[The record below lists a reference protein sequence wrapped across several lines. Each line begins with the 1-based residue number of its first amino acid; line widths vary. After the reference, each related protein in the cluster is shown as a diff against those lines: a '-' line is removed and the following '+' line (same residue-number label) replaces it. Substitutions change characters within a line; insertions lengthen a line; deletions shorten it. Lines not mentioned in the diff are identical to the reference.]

1 MRHHSRP
8 RSDRQL
14 VTIIGSAVIA
24 VVCLAT
30 LAAAIPA
37 QPVAG
42 QVAPSMSRRVAAAPL
57 VERRGEAP
65 PAQATSPMPPAAEA
79 QDPGTLVWDP
89 GADFR
94 PSPGQ
99 VNPNPDSYG
108 RDGVWSYLASADFDH
123 DPDRYTLL
131 PHYSIIDAG
140 RQQWDSPEFVNLLV
154 AHLSGERRLLLHAY
168 GGNGSGVR
176 SAILGW
182 RSPISGHVTVQGTV
196 EVTDTNC
203 AAIEGGI
210 VFWIDYGPHTLERFV
225 IPAGSRQDLS
235 LDTTVEANEFLY
247 FITDP
252 GLDSNCD
259 TTLLTL
265 SIQADASDL
274 PDTAM
279 RTLRSTGERSANE
292 GRR

>member
-1 MRHHSRP
+1 M
-8 RSDRQL
+8 
-14 VTIIGSAVIA
+14 
-24 VVCLAT
+24 
-30 LAAAIPA
+30 AAAH
-37 QPVAG
+37 
-42 QVAPSMSRRVAAAPL
+42 
-57 VERRGEAP
+57 
-65 PAQATSPMPPAAEA
+65 
-79 QDPGTLVWDP
+79 DPGTLVWDP
-89 GADFR
+89 VADFR

-123 DPDRYTLL
+123 DPDRYSLL
-131 PHYSIIDAG
+131 PHYSILDGG

-154 AHLSGERRLLLHAY
+154 AHLSGDRKLLLHAY
-168 GGNGSGVR
+168 GGNGSGAR

-196 EVTDTNC
+196 EVTDTSC

-210 VFWIDYGPHTLERFV
+210 VFWIDYGAHTLERFV
-225 IPAGSRQDLS
+225 IPPGGRQSLS
-235 LDTTVEANEFLY
+235 IDAIVEADTYLY

-252 GLDSNCD
+252 GYDSNCD
-259 TTLLTL
+259 TTILTL

-279 RTLRSTGERSANE
+279 RIRSSTGEHSAAT
-292 GRR
+292 GSR